1 MTDSVDRYVA
11 AAARENTRR
20 SYAAAVRH
28 FEEEWNGLLPATPDA
43 IGRYLADHAATH
55 SVNTLRQRL
64 AALSRWHLDQGFAD
78 PTKSPLVRQ
87 VLRGI
92 RALHPAA
99 EKRARPLELDVLD
112 RIDQWLETAITLAK
126 HNGDQATYLRHTR
139 NRSLLL
145 LGFWRGFRS
154 DELLN
159 LQVQDVEISLGHGMS
174 CYLGRS
180 KADREMQGRVFKCP
194 ALSRLCP
201 VTAFNAWVALAN
213 LTNGPVYRKVDRWG
227 RVREEGLHASS
238 IIPLLREVFT
248 QAGVDSAQ
256 DYSSHSL
263 RRGFAGW
270 ARASGWDLK
279 ELMEYVGWRDV
290 KSAMRY
296 LEVSSATL
304 QARFE
309 EGLAAALPPPPPQPA
324 AQEDDCERRQAAL
337 IRVSLL
343 MTRYSPQ
350 SRGLSRARRLIER
363 NCFERYAMQRLDTD
377 GKLYELTIPFEERD
391 VLDEEVAS
399 LLDEMYRIADDN
411 HCMLEVTF
419 HEMTTDT
426 YWE

>member
-1 MTDSVDRYVA
+1 MGDS
-11 AAARENTRR
+11 
-20 SYAAAVRH
+20 
-28 FEEEWNGLLPATPDA
+28 
-43 IGRYLADHAATH
+43 YLMA
-55 SVNTLRQRL
+55 
-64 AALSRWHLDQGFAD
+64 
-78 PTKSPLVRQ
+78 
-87 VLRGI
+87 
-92 RALHPAA
+92 
-99 EKRARPLELDVLD
+99 
-112 RIDQWLETAITLAK
+112 
-126 HNGDQATYLRHTR
+126 
-139 NRSLLL
+139 
-145 LGFWRGFRS
+145 
-154 DELLN
+154 
-159 LQVQDVEISLGHGMS
+159 EISLGHGMS

-180 KADREMQGRVFKCP
+180 KGDREMLGRVFKCP

-227 RVREEGLHASS
+227 RVREKGLHASS
-238 IIPLLREVFT
+238 IIPLLREMFT

-296 LEVSSATL
+296 LDVSSATL

-309 EGLAAALPPPPPQPA
+309 EGLAAALPPPTPQPV
-324 AQEDDCERRQAAL
+324 AQEDARERRPAAV

-343 MTRYSPQ
+343 ITRYSPQ
-350 SRGLSRARRLIER
+350 SRGLSRARRLIEQ
-363 NCFERYAMQRLDTD
+363 NCFERYAMQHLDTD

-419 HEMTTDT
+419 HEMASDT